1 MHKNRNKI
9 EIHVLFTHKIK
20 HQIPTPDIV
29 HHINTLNK
37 TFFFLSTFFLILKF
51 IFVTQPNKL
60 CH

>member
-37 TFFFLSTFFLILKF
+37 TYFFCQLFF
-51 IFVTQPNKL
+51 
-60 CH
+60 